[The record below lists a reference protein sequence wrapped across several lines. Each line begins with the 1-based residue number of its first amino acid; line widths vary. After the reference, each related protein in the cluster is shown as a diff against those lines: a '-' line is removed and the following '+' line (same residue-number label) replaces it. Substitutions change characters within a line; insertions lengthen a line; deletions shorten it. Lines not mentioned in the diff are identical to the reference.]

1 MVVMMMMVVM
11 VVVVDIGARRA
22 PPPPVIMMMVVVVMV
37 MVMVGVEKLRHFHV
51 SAFALPRSLG
61 FHLVVGSQ
69 ERQRIRDGLQQI
81 RV

>member
-1 MVVMMMMVVM
+1 MVVVMMMMVM

-22 PPPPVIMMMVVVVMV
+22 PPPPAIMMMMVVVVV
-37 MVMVGVEKLRHFHV
+37 VVVGVEKLRHFHIPV
-51 SAFALPRSLG
+51 FALPRTLG
-61 FHLVVGSQ
+61 FHLVVSSQ